1 MIKKNQFALVF
12 LTLVTMLAV
21 WYVKTPTQAEKEDT
35 NVPVVDVIETGRL
48 NELAKMR
55 EELINERHDQM
66 SVWNEVIASGD
77 TSVQEKDNALKEK
90 EKLSSLTELETI
102 FELEV
107 INLGY
112 RDSFVKVN
120 EHGVEILVVAE
131 DDSYASANEIVLM
144 AFNYFSDDYG
154 DVVVTFKDASNIVNS

>member
-55 EELINERHDQM
+55 EELINERNDQM

-77 TSVQEKDNALKEK
+77 ASAQEKDNALKEK
-90 EKLSSLTELETI
+90 EKLSSLTELETL

-112 RDSFVKVN
+112 RDSFVEVN
-120 EHGVEILVVAE
+120 EYGVEILVVAE
-131 DDSYASANEIVLM
+131 EDSYASANEIVLM
-144 AFNYFSDDYG
+144 AFNYFSEDYG

>member
-55 EELINERHDQM
+55 EELINERNDQM

-77 TSVQEKDNALKEK
+77 ASAQEKDNALKEK
-90 EKLSSLTELETI
+90 EKLSSLTELETL

-112 RDSFVKVN
+112 RDSFVEVN
-120 EHGVEILVVAE
+120 EYGVEILVVAE
-131 DDSYASANEIVLM
+131 EDSYTSANEIVLM
-144 AFNYFSDDYG
+144 AFNYFSEDYG